1 MTRKASVHRASA
13 LPGASFRLW
22 AEASLYKDE
31 QIGEVCANVKQQV
44 QQTQRALVLCTNLSQ
59 FDPIWPDLSWLL
71 CWLFL
76 FFQPDQCLGCMSEV
90 LDNALRSLGRSLS
103 YGRFAPKSH
112 GLQINCWKSRFN
124 CFNMQTCLSVFE
136 IQSFS
141 CYPRHVNIHTSSLSR
156 YFLFCCLRNR
166 PVKAFV
172 RG

>member
-90 LDNALRSLGRSLS
+90 LDNALSQPRQVFKLWPIRAKVSWSPNQLLEVSFQLFQHANMSQCFRNPKFLLLS
-103 YGRFAPKSH
+103 KARQHPHELA
-112 GLQINCWKSRFN
+112 L
-124 CFNMQTCLSVFE
+124 E
-136 IQSFS
+136 IL
-141 CYPRHVNIHTSSLSR
+141 P
-156 YFLFCCLRNR
+156 FLL
-166 PVKAFV
+166 PQKPT
-172 RG
+172 G